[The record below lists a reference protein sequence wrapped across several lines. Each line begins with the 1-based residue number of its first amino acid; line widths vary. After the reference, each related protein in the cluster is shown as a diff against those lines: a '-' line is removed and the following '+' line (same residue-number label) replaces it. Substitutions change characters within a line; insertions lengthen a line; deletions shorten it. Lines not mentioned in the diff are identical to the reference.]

1 MERQHKII
9 VAIVLAAAVALL
21 GTYISAKTENE
32 DSSAL
37 LRGNQNLLQRQLSQA
52 IDPKTVTVKG
62 DNQGQNVVSSRLPPF
77 QFMGP
82 FDDIR
87 DRTNLD
93 KRHDGCMRFKCSA
106 AKEAHCQDHYAETDY
121 DHPNNPPCC
130 THILRDM
137 LKLVDTALGSLD
149 LEYFTVYGTLLG
161 LVRNDHVIPWTA
173 DNDFLMSFAVHEEL
187 IRNQDYIRE
196 KFGLRLYKYMYHRV
210 CVAENF
216 MGGKLN
222 RWKSTSMS
230 VPGRKTYI
238 DIFPYS
244 DFFIGDVDPSS
255 GRLIDERGCGFD
267 VPVFRPAKR
276 ISVYN
281 NTFQVSVPND
291 FISVLEKEYGPNW
304 KTPDKGSKMHGN
316 TKCVG
321 YSKEFYR
328 EAGREMRREEDKKW
342 LNMWNKILGRLN

>member
-1 MERQHKII
+1 
-9 VAIVLAAAVALL
+9 
-21 GTYISAKTENE
+21 
-32 DSSAL
+32 
-37 LRGNQNLLQRQLSQA
+37 
-52 IDPKTVTVKG
+52 
-62 DNQGQNVVSSRLPPF
+62 
-77 QFMGP
+77 
-82 FDDIR
+82 
-87 DRTNLD
+87 
-93 KRHDGCMRFKCSA
+93 
-106 AKEAHCQDHYAETDY
+106 
-121 DHPNNPPCC
+121 
-130 THILRDM
+130 
-137 LKLVDTALGSLD
+137 
-149 LEYFTVYGTLLG
+149 LLG

-196 KFGLRLYKYMYHRV
+196 KFGLRLYKFNYHRV

-230 VPGRKTYI
+230 LPGRKTYI

-291 FISVLEKEYGPNW
+291 FIFVLETEYGPNW
-304 KTPDKGSKMHGN
+304 KIPDNRRKKHGF

-321 YSKEFYR
+321 YSQEFYR
-328 EAGREMRREEDKKW
+328 KREEDKKW
-342 LNMWNKILGRLN
+342 LNMWNKKLGRLN